1 MVSIQVGEIS
11 DISMVSD
18 DKNEPDRLLISSG
31 KFSFSHLWGVRVFLT
46 GIYQI
51 FCMSCYCYLVNI
63 HKNVYALYV
72 DSFVLTTECKKITD
86 ETMYWTYQRTMDISI
101 FSTYHVKQT
110 IIASPTQMLFYER
123 LMNSDIIILLCRF
136 IHFRTINKTFSISI
150 ITSAE
155 VLNNSSNFLQ
165 SWNVDNNM
173 MLPQCMQYVLLY

>member
-1 MVSIQVGEIS
+1 MSIHCT
-11 DISMVSD
+11 
-18 DKNEPDRLLISSG
+18 
-31 KFSFSHLWGVRVFLT
+31 F
-46 GIYQI
+46 
-51 FCMSCYCYLVNI
+51 
-63 HKNVYALYV
+63 
-72 DSFVLTTECKKITD
+72 KKITD

-110 IIASPTQMLFYER
+110 IIASPTQMLFYKL
-123 LMNSDIIILLCRF
+123 LMNWDIIILLCRF

-173 MLPQCMQYVLLY
+173 LLPQCMQYVLLYLISVLKLKIPIILSQPLLNLS

>member
-1 MVSIQVGEIS
+1 MSIHCT
-11 DISMVSD
+11 
-18 DKNEPDRLLISSG
+18 
-31 KFSFSHLWGVRVFLT
+31 F
-46 GIYQI
+46 
-51 FCMSCYCYLVNI
+51 
-63 HKNVYALYV
+63 
-72 DSFVLTTECKKITD
+72 KKITD

-110 IIASPTQMLFYER
+110 IIASPTQMLFYKL
-123 LMNSDIIILLCRF
+123 LMNWDIIILLCRF

-173 MLPQCMQYVLLY
+173 LLPQCMQYVLLYLISVLKLKIPIILSQPLLHLS

>member
-1 MVSIQVGEIS
+1 MSIHCT
-11 DISMVSD
+11 
-18 DKNEPDRLLISSG
+18 
-31 KFSFSHLWGVRVFLT
+31 F
-46 GIYQI
+46 
-51 FCMSCYCYLVNI
+51 
-63 HKNVYALYV
+63 
-72 DSFVLTTECKKITD
+72 KKITE

-110 IIASPTQMLFYER
+110 IIASPTQMLFYKL
-123 LMNSDIIILLCRF
+123 LMNWDIIILLCRF

-173 MLPQCMQYVLLY
+173 LLPQCMQYVLLYLISVLKLKIPIILSQPLLHLS

>member
-1 MVSIQVGEIS
+1 M
-11 DISMVSD
+11 
-18 DKNEPDRLLISSG
+18 SSHCT
-31 KFSFSHLWGVRVFLT
+31 F
-46 GIYQI
+46 
-51 FCMSCYCYLVNI
+51 
-63 HKNVYALYV
+63 
-72 DSFVLTTECKKITD
+72 KKITD

-110 IIASPTQMLFYER
+110 IIASPTQMLFYKL
-123 LMNSDIIILLCRF
+123 LMNWDIIILLCRF

-173 MLPQCMQYVLLY
+173 LLPQCMQYVLLYLISVLKLKIPIILSQPLLHLS

>member
-1 MVSIQVGEIS
+1 MSI
-11 DISMVSD
+11 
-18 DKNEPDRLLISSG
+18 
-31 KFSFSHLWGVRVFLT
+31 H
-46 GIYQI
+46 
-51 FCMSCYCYLVNI
+51 CM
-63 HKNVYALYV
+63 
-72 DSFVLTTECKKITD
+72 FKKITD

-110 IIASPTQMLFYER
+110 IIASPTQMLFYKL
-123 LMNSDIIILLCRF
+123 LMNWDIIILLCRF

-173 MLPQCMQYVLLY
+173 LLPQCMQYVLLYLISVLKLKIPIILSQPLLHLS